1 MSNTKIK
8 IIVEEHPDVFV
19 AYPLG
24 GIKGAVVGQG
34 DTLDEAI
41 NDLLSAIR
49 EHVKT
54 FGPEVLLDDSDTPI
68 LNAYVMDREIA

>member
-1 MSNTKIK
+1 MGNTRIK

-34 DTLDEAI
+34 NTLDEAV

-49 EHVKT
+49 AHIET
-54 FGPEVLLDDSDTPI
+54 FGPDVLKADDEPI
-68 LNAYVMDREIA
+68 INAYLMDRDIA